1 VRWQC
6 PGAAEP
12 WSLTSLREKADQ
24 DRPQGGKPR
33 ALRHWRRLYA
43 DGALSAVGA
52 GEEVVPTSQYRAL
65 QHQVR
70 ERQRLLGK

>member
-1 VRWQC
+1 
-6 PGAAEP
+6 
-12 WSLTSLREKADQ
+12 
-24 DRPQGGKPR
+24 
-33 ALRHWRRLYA
+33 
-43 DGALSAVGA
+43 VGA